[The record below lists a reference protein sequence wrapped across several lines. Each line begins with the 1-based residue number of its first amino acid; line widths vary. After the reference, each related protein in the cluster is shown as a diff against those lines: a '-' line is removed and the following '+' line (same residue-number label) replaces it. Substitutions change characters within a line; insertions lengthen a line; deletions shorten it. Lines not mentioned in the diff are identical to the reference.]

1 MPFPA
6 QTIPSPALFTGL
18 FKRPLLKGKLIARY
32 KRFFA
37 DVELDTG
44 EIITAHCPNTG
55 KMTGCAEP
63 GFTAWVQ
70 PNDDPKR
77 KLKYTLELV
86 QNTQEEWIGV
96 NTHRANNI
104 VKVALQQ
111 GLIASLPNI
120 SDIACEV
127 KYGKEQSKI
136 DFLLT
141 HTDDS
146 LTYLEVKSVTL
157 QAPQSSL
164 GYFPDTISTRAHKHC
179 RELMHVLDAPS
190 NLPQRAVMLYLVQH
204 TGISQVSPATHID
217 PTYAQLVAEAKSL
230 GVEFLAYNCKMDQE
244 NIHINQELNFIM

>member
-6 QTIPSPALFTGL
+6 QTIPVVSQFI
-18 FKRPLLKGKLIARY
+18 RPLIKGKLISRY

-37 DVELDTG
+37 DVELDNG
-44 EIITAHCPNTG
+44 VIITAHCPNTG

-86 QNTQEEWIGV
+86 QNFHGDWIGV

-104 VKVALQQ
+104 VHNALQHN
-111 GLIASLPNI
+111 LIPAL
-120 SDIACEV
+120 SDISQIAREV

-141 HTDDS
+141 HTDGS
-146 LTYLEVKSVTL
+146 HTFLEVKSVTL
-157 QAPQSSL
+157 QVPNSAL
-164 GYFPDTISTRAHKHC
+164 GYFPDTVSVRAHKHC
-179 RELMHVLDAPS
+179 RELMHTLDPLATP
-190 NLPQRAVMLYLVQH
+190 PTRAVMLYLVQH
-204 TGISQVSPATHID
+204 TGINKISPAAHID
-217 PTYAQLVAEAKSL
+217 PIYAQLAQEAKSH
-230 GVEFLAYNCKMDQE
+230 GVEFMVYNCKINQE
-244 NIHINQELNFIM
+244 NIVINQELSIT